1 MQVSQSRDMS
11 IALSFGNIA
20 ASISAEGVSWS
31 PDVASDMTSRLIGM
45 MRDMLN
51 EAASFG
57 LLTSAADDLVL
68 AIDDEEVEDG
78 E

>member
-1 MQVSQSRDMS
+1 MQQVQQSRDMS

-31 PDVASDMTSRLIGM
+31 PDVASDMSTRLVAM
-45 MRDMLN
+45 LRDVLA
-51 EAASFG
+51 EAAEYG
-57 LLTSAADDLVL
+57 LLPLAAEELVSM
-68 AIDDEEVEDG
+68 EEEDEDG